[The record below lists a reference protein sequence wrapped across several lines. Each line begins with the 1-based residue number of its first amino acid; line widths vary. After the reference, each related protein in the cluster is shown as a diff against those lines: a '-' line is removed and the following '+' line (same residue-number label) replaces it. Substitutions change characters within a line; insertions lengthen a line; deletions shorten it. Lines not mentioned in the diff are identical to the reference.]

1 MTAQG
6 RGGKLKKGDSMKYV
20 VKEIIKDNGKV
31 ISETVLNFANENEME
46 NGIAER
52 KIIFNEK
59 RFAAVLEGDGISYLN
74 LVQEFKIQ

>member
-1 MTAQG
+1 
-6 RGGKLKKGDSMKYV
+6 MKYV